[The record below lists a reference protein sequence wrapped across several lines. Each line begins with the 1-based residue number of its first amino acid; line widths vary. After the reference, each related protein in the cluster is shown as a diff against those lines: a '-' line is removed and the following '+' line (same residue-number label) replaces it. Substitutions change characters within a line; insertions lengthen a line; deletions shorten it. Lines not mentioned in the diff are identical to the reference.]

1 MRYLRF
7 AIGNGKVHFVR
18 PYTIFCPAELFDRLL
33 APLWPALLQHL
44 TAHLSEA
51 WAEYAQ
57 RSAPGVGATSEAT
70 EHDSDDEDPSDA
82 IIQERELR
90 DLTRTWADLMVLIFH
105 PHQQL
110 GACWPRPHGAAIMP
124 STWFTGS
131 HVQPC
136 VRGAC
141 ADKAAADRVEADK
154 DDTVLKHLVAL
165 SEYFLRQVAIAEPL
179 LVAVVQALQWKDTM
193 CCRRMVAVAQQ
204 VLAWS
209 AAHQHAYAEFLAG
222 HLLRAALSVRL
233 GRVSEG
239 PCTCTHTNDI
249 DRPGHSSR
257 AAAGAQRRVPGR
269 VSGRRAAAC
278 DPRLPAVESCH
289 PRRAAGACVLAGHHG
304 RRAGGNSLS
313 AINIDRHKC

>member
-1 MRYLRF
+1 M
-7 AIGNGKVHFVR
+7 R

-33 APLWPALLQHL
+33 APLWPALLRHL
-44 TAHLSEA
+44 TAHLSQA

-57 RSAPGVGATSEAT
+57 RSAPGVGATGEAT
-70 EHDSDDEDPSDA
+70 EHDSDDEDQSDA

-110 GACWPRPHGAAIMP
+110 GGCRAKGRTVR
-124 STWFTGS
+124 S
-131 HVQPC
+131 PC
-136 VRGAC
+136 FVRGSLAPTC
-141 ADKAAADRVEADK
+141 SRGCAGHPADKAAADRVEAEK

-165 SEYFLRQVAIAEPL
+165 SEYFLSQVAIAEPL

-222 HLLRAALSVRL
+222 HLLRAALTV
-233 GRVSEG
+233 
-239 PCTCTHTNDI
+239 
-249 DRPGHSSR
+249 RPGPVGI
-257 AAAGAQRRVPGR
+257 GAC
-269 VSGRRAAAC
+269 RRA
-278 DPRLPAVESCH
+278 R
-289 PRRAAGACVLAGHHG
+289 
-304 RRAGGNSLS
+304 
-313 AINIDRHKC
+313 